1 MRSLVLTIAMGLCSC
16 VFVSTAMAG
25 DKESGD
31 LKIGTPAPNF
41 FMATYNPVAS
51 GTKRVFLDKLVGE
64 KAEGKNKLLLL
75 SFFEIDCK
83 PCKKELP
90 FLQKLYSKYKD
101 QGLAVVVVNCDHV
114 NEKIARAKSYVE
126 KSGFTF
132 PVLKDR
138 FQALQRRYHIRS
150 FPTMFF
156 IDSTGKISKVRV
168 GYNEQKK
175 PFPLEKLQKLL
186 GVKNESMDAPSP

>member
-1 MRSLVLTIAMGLCSC
+1 MKFIT
-16 VFVSTAMAG
+16 VFVTLGLLCLFMPVVHAGQQESQELQLGTA
-25 DKESGD
+25 
-31 LKIGTPAPNF
+31 APIF
-41 FMATYNPVAS
+41 FMGTYNPVAS
-51 GTKRVFLDKLVGE
+51 GMKRVFLDKLVGDNV
-64 KAEGKNKLLLL
+64 KNSKKLVLL

-90 FLQKLYSKYKD
+90 FLQKLYDKYKD
-101 QGLAVVVVNCDHV
+101 KGLAVVVVNCDH
-114 NEKIARAKSYVE
+114 NKEKIQQAKDFIK

-156 IDSTGKISKVRV
+156 IDAQGKIANVRI
-168 GYNEQKK
+168 GYNEEKR
-175 PFPLEKLQKLL
+175 PFPMEKLHKLL
-186 GVKNESMDAPSP
+186 GIKSGPADSPSP